1 MKASLIL
8 GLALATLTANAAFAA
23 DGSSRTIDRLHKD
36 MSSVELR
43 IADNGSEQTVD
54 RLHKDMTKAEARLA
68 DNGSKQTVDRLHR
81 SMSRFDLPPDR
92 SLRRKAREKPGSM
105 PGFPIFPSLS
115 RWAHGPR
122 QAALSRLRLR

>member
-23 DGSSRTIDRLHKD
+23 FAADGSSRTIDRLHQD

-54 RLHKDMTKAEARLA
+54 RLH
-68 DNGSKQTVDRLHR
+68 R
-81 SMSRFDLPPDR
+81 SMSRFDLR
-92 SLRRKAREKPGSM
+92 TA
-105 PGFPIFPSLS
+105 
-115 RWAHGPR
+115 
-122 QAALSRLRLR
+122 

>member
-23 DGSSRTIDRLHKD
+23 DGSSRTIDRLHQD

-54 RLHKDMTKAEARLA
+54 RLH
-68 DNGSKQTVDRLHR
+68 R
-81 SMSRFDLPPDR
+81 SMSRFDLR
-92 SLRRKAREKPGSM
+92 TA
-105 PGFPIFPSLS
+105 
-115 RWAHGPR
+115 
-122 QAALSRLRLR
+122 

>member
-43 IADNGSEQTVD
+43 IADNGSEQTID

-68 DNGSKQTVDRLHR
+68 DNGSEQTVDRLHKD
-81 SMSRFDLPPDR
+81 M
-92 SLRRKAREKPGSM
+92 
-105 PGFPIFPSLS
+105 
-115 RWAHGPR
+115 
-122 QAALSRLRLR
+122 

>member
-23 DGSSRTIDRLHKD
+23 DGSSRTIDRLHQD

-68 DNGSKQTVDRLHR
+68 DNGSEQTVDRLHR
-81 SMSRFDLPPDR
+81 SM
-92 SLRRKAREKPGSM
+92 
-105 PGFPIFPSLS
+105 
-115 RWAHGPR
+115 
-122 QAALSRLRLR
+122 

>member
-43 IADNGSEQTVD
+43 IADNGSEQTI
-54 RLHKDMTKAEARLA
+54 
-68 DNGSKQTVDRLHR
+68 DRLHR
-81 SMSRFDLPPDR
+81 SMSRFDLR
-92 SLRRKAREKPGSM
+92 TA
-105 PGFPIFPSLS
+105 
-115 RWAHGPR
+115 
-122 QAALSRLRLR
+122 

>member
-8 GLALATLTANAAFAA
+8 GLALALATLTANAAFAA

-54 RLHKDMTKAEARLA
+54 RLH
-68 DNGSKQTVDRLHR
+68 R
-81 SMSRFDLPPDR
+81 SMSRFDLR
-92 SLRRKAREKPGSM
+92 TA
-105 PGFPIFPSLS
+105 
-115 RWAHGPR
+115 
-122 QAALSRLRLR
+122 